1 MYILSIDQ
9 STQGTKALL
18 FDETGEMVA
27 RADHPH
33 RQIITKEGWVEHDLK
48 EILCNV
54 YQVCREVVEKA
65 GVSPAKVKAVGISNQ
80 RETTAAWDRKTGE
93 PACHA
98 IVWQCTRAEEI
109 ARNLKEY
116 GNKIQKSTG
125 LPLSPYFSAA
135 KMAWMTENVERV
147 KELLREERL
156 CFGTIDSWL
165 LFHLTEEHVHATD
178 YSNAS
183 RTQLFSL
190 EKLEWDEEICG
201 LFGIPLKT
209 LPQVRMSDSCFGYT
223 TLDGF
228 LPEPVPIC
236 GVLGDS
242 HGALFGQN
250 CRKRGQLKATYGTG
264 SSVMVN
270 TGEKPI
276 FSEKGIVTSIA
287 WGRSGKVSYVLEGN
301 LNYTGAVIS
310 WLKDEVQMITSAAET
325 EALARQANPSDTC
338 YLVPAFTGLGAPY
351 WKPSVRGMLT
361 GISRTTGKNE
371 IVRAGLDCIAYQITD
386 LLHLMQEEMGYPL
399 EEMKADGGPAQNAYL
414 MQFQSD
420 MAGIKVSLPPV
431 QELSGMGAAFLAG
444 ISCGLYQEEIIFG
457 KIVYNKYVPKME
469 RQEAESRYGGWQ
481 QAVKQACSCEKQQ
494 S

>member
-1 MYILSIDQ
+1 
-9 STQGTKALL
+9 
-18 FDETGEMVA
+18 
-27 RADHPH
+27 
-33 RQIITKEGWVEHDLK
+33 
-48 EILCNV
+48 
-54 YQVCREVVEKA
+54 
-65 GVSPAKVKAVGISNQ
+65 
-80 RETTAAWDRKTGE
+80 
-93 PACHA
+93 
-98 IVWQCTRAEEI
+98 
-109 ARNLKEY
+109 
-116 GNKIQKSTG
+116 
-125 LPLSPYFSAA
+125 
-135 KMAWMTENVERV
+135 
-147 KELLREERL
+147 
-156 CFGTIDSWL
+156 
-165 LFHLTEEHVHATD
+165 
-178 YSNAS
+178 
-183 RTQLFSL
+183 
-190 EKLEWDEEICG
+190 
-201 LFGIPLKT
+201 
-209 LPQVRMSDSCFGYT
+209 
-223 TLDGF
+223 
-228 LPEPVPIC
+228 
-236 GVLGDS
+236 
-242 HGALFGQN
+242 
-250 CRKRGQLKATYGTG
+250 
-264 SSVMVN
+264 MVN

-287 WGRSGKVSYVLEGN
+287 WGRNGKVSYVLEGN

-310 WLKDEVQMITSAAET
+310 WLKDEVQLITSAAET

-481 QAVKQACSCEKQQ
+481 QAVKQACI
-494 S
+494 